1 VFGVCWCCFFRRYC
15 LEENHS
21 KNEKK
26 KEERERELWHL
37 VILLHFDCR
46 NFLKEPKIIFIF
58 YLFEFVG
65 VRVCGFA
72 KKIVLHSVQ
81 STSNA
86 VVVEY
91 YYYFV
96 LERGGYFWQ
105 LKNKI

>member
-1 VFGVCWCCFFRRYC
+1 MAFSDIIAFLIVGIFW
-15 LEENHS
+15 
-21 KNEKK
+21 
-26 KEERERELWHL
+26 
-37 VILLHFDCR
+37 R
-46 NFLKEPKIIFIF
+46 NLKLFLF

-96 LERGGYFWQ
+96 LERGGYFLAIEEQ
-105 LKNKI
+105 NLIFLFGMVGTRS

>member
-1 VFGVCWCCFFRRYC
+1 
-15 LEENHS
+15 
-21 KNEKK
+21 
-26 KEERERELWHL
+26 
-37 VILLHFDCR
+37 
-46 NFLKEPKIIFIF
+46 
-58 YLFEFVG
+58 

-96 LERGGYFWQ
+96 LERGGYFLAIEEQNLIFYLVW
-105 LKNKI
+105 LERVLNIVVLDGRGENCRVECVCRRVFYCVIIKIFIYCVVFF